1 MNFIPAV
8 VESPDGHVKQVWFG
22 SVSLP
27 TRRTFGVRPE
37 HLSIAP
43 GAEADF
49 HGRVEIV
56 EELGAESLV
65 YLQTE
70 FSADPVTIRISPEQY
85 VQLGDEMPVRV
96 ERERFHLFGATGV
109 VL

>member
-1 MNFIPAV
+1 M
-8 VESPDGHVKQVWFG
+8 
-22 SVSLP
+22 SLP
-27 TRRTFGVRPE
+27 TRRTLEAPPGPVTFGVRPE
-37 HLSIAP
+37 HPSIAP